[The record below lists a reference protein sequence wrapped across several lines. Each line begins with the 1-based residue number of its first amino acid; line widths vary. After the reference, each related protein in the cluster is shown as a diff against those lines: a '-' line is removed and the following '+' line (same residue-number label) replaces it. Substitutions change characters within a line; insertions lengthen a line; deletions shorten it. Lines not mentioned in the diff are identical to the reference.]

1 MRGGTL
7 LSRSLQASWI
17 LAIALAGLLAP
28 SRPHAAA
35 SLAAGQLL
43 AALNFFFLE
52 KLVKLFTQAALSRV
66 PAEAAG
72 ARAAVL
78 GWGSLKILVVY
89 GGAFA
94 LTRWDRL
101 EIWPLVAGLSLPL
114 AALFL
119 KAVMLAF
126 APGRPALRP
135 GRATAGWKPLATLA
149 LAIGLAGGI
158 ALAAGLAPSDATA
171 QEHAAQETV
180 PPGAQAPPGSE
191 AHTISPPDAPPHDV
205 PAAGGAHDAGAEHGG
220 GGAQHLPNWLTILN
234 DWFPSNPVVHWL
246 HENEYLVFAWV
257 AGLVFF
263 AIILVFMK
271 RDALVP
277 GPVQNGIEWVV
288 ESMEDVV
295 GGMLGKHTHRY
306 FPFIMAI
313 FFYILTMNMI
323 GIIPGFKSSTSTLD
337 VTLALALITFL
348 FVQFSGIKNL
358 GLFGYLDHLAGSPRD
373 VVGFAM
379 LPVMIPVHILGEL
392 VKPVSLSCRL
402 FGNIFGE
409 DTLIVVFVG
418 VAALLL
424 KASLT
429 ALALPPMLGITA
441 LFMLLQTLTSIVQA
455 LIFSLLATV
464 YLYMMLPHEPHDH
477 HGHPGEDAPGIDL
490 QHAGSATP
498 TGP

>member
-1 MRGGTL
+1 
-7 LSRSLQASWI
+7 
-17 LAIALAGLLAP
+17 
-28 SRPHAAA
+28 
-35 SLAAGQLL
+35 
-43 AALNFFFLE
+43 
-52 KLVKLFTQAALSRV
+52 VKLFTQASLSPV

-72 ARAAVL
+72 ARAKAL
-78 GWGSLKILVVY
+78 GWGSLKMVLIY

-94 LTRWDRL
+94 LTRWKGL
-101 EIWPLVAGLSLPL
+101 EIWPLVAGLTLPL
-114 AALFL
+114 AAIFL
-119 KAVMLAF
+119 KAVMLAL
-126 APGRPALRP
+126 APGRSPFRTRR
-135 GRATAGWKPLATLA
+135 RAAMTPLAALLIAGALA
-149 LAIGLAGGI
+149 LLGS
-158 ALAAGLAPSDATA
+158 ALAPQSAVAQQAVTHAAPHDAAAPS
-171 QEHAAQETV
+171 
-180 PPGAQAPPGSE
+180 G
-191 AHTISPPDAPPHDV
+191 
-205 PAAGGAHDAGAEHGG
+205 EHGG
-220 GGAQHLPNWLTILN
+220 GGEQHLPNWLTILN
-234 DWFPSNPVVHWL
+234 DWMPGNPVVHWM

-257 AGLVFF
+257 AGLAFF
-263 AIILVFMK
+263 AIILLFMK
-271 RDALVP
+271 RDAMVP

-323 GIIPGFKSSTSTLD
+323 GIIPGFKSATSTLD

-348 FVQFSGIKNL
+348 FVQISGIRNL
-358 GLFGYLDHLAGSPRD
+358 GILGYLDHLAGSPRD

-418 VAALLL
+418 VAALCL

-429 ALALPPMLGITA
+429 ALAVPPMLGITA

-455 LIFSLLATV
+455 LIFSLLTTV
-464 YLYMMLPHEPHDH
+464 YLYMMLPHESHDH
-477 HGHPGEDAPGIDL
+477 GHAEHAPADVPHVG
-490 QHAGSATP
+490 APFP
-498 TGP
+498 TNPKEVKS

>member
-1 MRGGTL
+1 M
-7 LSRSLQASWI
+7 
-17 LAIALAGLLAP
+17 
-28 SRPHAAA
+28 
-35 SLAAGQLL
+35 
-43 AALNFFFLE
+43 
-52 KLVKLFTQAALSRV
+52 KLFTQASLAPV
-66 PAEAAG
+66 PAEAAL
-72 ARAAVL
+72 ARARTL
-78 GWGSLKILVVY
+78 GWGAFKMALIY

-94 LTRWDRL
+94 LTRWNGL
-101 EIWPLVAGLSLPL
+101 EFIPLVAGLSLPL
-114 AALFL
+114 AAIFL
-119 KAVMLAF
+119 KAVMLASSPSASPF
-126 APGRPALRP
+126 RTRRP
-135 GRATAGWKPLATLA
+135 GPRSAMRPLAALLIAGAVATAGAALTPRFA
-149 LAIGLAGGI
+149 LAQQTVTEEP
-158 ALAAGLAPSDATA
+158 APAPGAATA
-171 QEHAAQETV
+171 PE
-180 PPGAQAPPGSE
+180 GSA
-191 AHTISPPDAPPHDV
+191 AHTVSPPDAAPHDV
-205 PAAGGAHDAGAEHGG
+205 PAEGGEHGG
-220 GGAQHLPNWLTILN
+220 GGEQHLPNWLTILN
-234 DWFPSNPVVHWL
+234 DWLPGNPVVHWM

-263 AIILVFMK
+263 AVILLFMK
-271 RDALVP
+271 RDSLVP

-323 GIIPGFKSSTSTLD
+323 GIIPGFKSATSTLD

-348 FVQFSGIKNL
+348 FVQVSGIRNL
-358 GLFGYLDHLAGSPRD
+358 GILGYLDHLAGSPRD

-418 VAALLL
+418 VAALCL

-429 ALALPPMLGITA
+429 ALAVPPMLGITA

-455 LIFSLLATV
+455 LIFSLLTTV

-477 HGHPGEDAPGIDL
+477 GAHGEHAPGVDL
-490 QHAGSATP
+490 EHVGGATS